1 MSPFKRKKLFKNLGL
16 GCGCAST
23 TNSNA
28 TYVYEPKPIIPKI
41 KPRSSI
47 VSSSNDEET
56 YISISPSTSSI
67 LSSNWHSCNNE
78 NIDKKMI
85 TTTTSASAASPSAS
99 RRWNMEDQK
108 RQTTDSISTTAVV
121 MESENPYDDFQQS
134 MLEMI
139 TENQIFSAEELLQ
152 LLHCFLSLNS
162 PAHHHL
168 ILCAFF
174 QVSQYAIVSSSN

>member
-1 MSPFKRKKLFKNLGL
+1 MSQFKRKKLFKNLGL

-28 TYVYEPKPIIPKI
+28 THVFEPKPIPKL
-41 KPRSSI
+41 KPRPSTL
-47 VSSSNDEET
+47 SSSNDGET
-56 YISISPSTSSI
+56 YSSISPSTSSM
-67 LSSNWHSCNNE
+67 LSSNWQSCNSE

-85 TTTTSASAASPSAS
+85 TATASASATSPSVS
-99 RRWNMEDQK
+99 RRWNNMGDQ
-108 RQTTDSISTTAVV
+108 QTTDNISTTAVV

-174 QVSQYAIVSSSN
+174 QVSQYAIVSSSK

>member
-1 MSPFKRKKLFKNLGL
+1 M
-16 GCGCAST
+16 
-23 TNSNA
+23 
-28 TYVYEPKPIIPKI
+28 
-41 KPRSSI
+41 
-47 VSSSNDEET
+47 
-56 YISISPSTSSI
+56 
-67 LSSNWHSCNNE
+67 LSSNWQSCNSE

-85 TTTTSASAASPSAS
+85 TATASASATSPSVS
-99 RRWNMEDQK
+99 RRWNNMGDQ
-108 RQTTDSISTTAVV
+108 QTTDNISTTAVV

-174 QVSQYAIVSSSN
+174 QVSQYAIVSSSK